1 MAERSSSDD
10 RRQEPGDA
18 RWTLVRLARHAGVAA
33 STVSRALRNDPRISA
48 EVRDRIVA
56 LALEVGYTTNALARS
71 LVGGQS
77 GLIGL
82 VLGPVENPF
91 YAELM
96 QRAVT
101 QAAARGWRLLLVH
114 AGVGPIEQATAQ
126 ALLQYRVDGCLI
138 TSAELSSRA
147 AAICRA
153 NGVPLVMVNRVA
165 WEHGSAVSCDNHAAG
180 AALAQLLIDAGHR
193 RLAVVTGNARTSTSL
208 ERADG
213 FARCATA
220 AGLPEPLAFGG
231 GGNTHAMGFAAGEQ
245 IAALDPESRPD
256 AVMAVSDILAM
267 GVMDAL
273 REAGIGVP
281 DAISVVGIDG
291 VAPALRP
298 PYRLTTIAQPVEA
311 MIERALDLLQARMSG
326 DPRADELVV
335 LRGTLIQGSSARL
348 PARHDPAQDQLHDLA
363 QDQLEDRSQAPGAG
377 RAL

>member
-1 MAERSSSDD
+1 MAKRSSSDD
-10 RRQEPGDA
+10 TQRAPDGE
-18 RWTLVRLARHAGVAA
+18 RWTLVRLARQAGVAA
-33 STVSRALRNDPRISA
+33 STVSRALRNDPRISP

-91 YAELM
+91 YSELM

-114 AGVGPIEQATAQ
+114 VGAGPIEQATAQ

-165 WEHGSAVSCDNHAAG
+165 WEHGSAVSCDNQAAG
-180 AALAQLLIDAGHR
+180 ALLADLLIEAGHR

-208 ERADG
+208 ERAEG
-213 FARCATA
+213 FARRARA
-220 AGLPEPLAFGG
+220 AGLPAPLAFGG
-231 GGNTHAMGFAAGEQ
+231 ANSHAMGYAAGQQ
-245 IAALDPESRPD
+245 IAALDPDRRPD
-256 AVMAVSDILAM
+256 AVLGVSDILAM

-281 DAISVVGIDG
+281 DSISVVGIDG

-298 PYRLTTIAQPVEA
+298 PYRLTTVAQPLED

-326 DPRADELVV
+326 EPRADELVV
-335 LRGTLIQGSSARL
+335 LRGALIQGTSARL
-348 PARHDPAQDQLHDLA
+348 PARLEATPDLA
-363 QDQLEDRSQAPGAG
+363 PDAPPPAVQSS
-377 RAL
+377 